1 MEVPD
6 ADEAKLTFSVSQTIS
21 TSDALSPKFL
31 SICWQ
36 RIRYTP
42 LFDHNVVNK
51 VWLWKVYVW
60 HLL

>member
-6 ADEAKLTFSVSQTIS
+6 ADEAKLTFSVSQAVAI
-21 TSDALSPKFL
+21 SDALSPKFL

-42 LFDHNVVNK
+42 LFDQNVVKK
-51 VWLWKVYVW
+51 VCPWKVDV
-60 HLL
+60 